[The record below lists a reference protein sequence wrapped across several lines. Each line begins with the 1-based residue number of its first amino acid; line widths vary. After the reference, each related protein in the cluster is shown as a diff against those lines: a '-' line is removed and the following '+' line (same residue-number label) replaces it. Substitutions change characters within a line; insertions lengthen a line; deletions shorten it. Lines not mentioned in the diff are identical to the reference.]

1 MCNDTVIHLKMVF
14 QIRGKH
20 DDLDSSSMVKTLE
33 ITGQKIALTNQ
44 FLRNVF

>member
-14 QIRGKH
+14 QIRGEH
-20 DDLDSSSMVKTLE
+20 DDLDSSSMVKPLE

-44 FLRNVF
+44 FFRNVF